1 MDKFFNEEDY
11 RLLDKDIFTFQ
22 VLQRI
27 MPGNCKLKL
36 TDHKNFISSSISSTV
51 QIQTGNGGVE

>member
-36 TDHKNFISSSISSTV
+36 TDHKNFMLMLKIV
-51 QIQTGNGGVE
+51 QD

>member
-1 MDKFFNEEDY
+1 MDEFFNVEDY

-36 TDHKNFISSSISSTV
+36 TDHKNLILCYSTPPFPV
-51 QIQTGNGGVE
+51 WI